1 MAIVKNKFKNSV
13 SEKRWI
19 ELHKEKTELQLKKK
33 TAVLDEKIELLNS
46 LMTSCKTG
54 FNMTEAKVKKVI
66 KFLKEETGSSKIKY
80 GILPEDVKPISVLFK
95 DTVILYVDVDGNILF
110 KEHE

>member
-13 SEKRWI
+13 SEKRWM
-19 ELHKEKTELQLKKK
+19 ELHKEKSELQSKKK
-33 TAVLDEKIELLNS
+33 TAALEQKIEILNS

-54 FNMTEAKVKKVI
+54 FNMTEAKVKKVTR
-66 KFLKEETGSSKIKY
+66 FLKEKTGATKIKY
-80 GILPEDVKPISVLFK
+80 GILPEEPKPTSILFK
-95 DTVILYVDVDGNILF
+95 DTVILYVDVNGNVLF